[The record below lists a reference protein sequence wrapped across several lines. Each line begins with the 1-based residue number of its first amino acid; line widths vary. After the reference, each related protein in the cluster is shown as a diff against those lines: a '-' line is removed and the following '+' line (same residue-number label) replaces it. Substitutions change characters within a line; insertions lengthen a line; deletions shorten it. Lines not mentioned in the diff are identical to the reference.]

1 MKFCQS
7 FGRNTAV
14 TAALAEPSTDG
25 PPADPAEIADL
36 RDRRVRETVAYCAA
50 NSRFYRER
58 LRDAGADPAD
68 IAGVAD
74 LERLP
79 ILLDK
84 EAERDLQ
91 ERSLAELGHPFG
103 EHLCAPIESVVAV
116 ALTSGTT
123 GSPTF
128 YAFTEADVATTD
140 ELWARAFRLA
150 GVRPGDTVLHGFGLS
165 MFLAGYPVARAV
177 ERMGARIVP
186 IGAEAGS
193 ERLLRMVQL
202 VRPRVLLCTP
212 SYATYLAEQSPKILG
227 IPADELGIEIIGCAG
242 EPGAGL
248 PEVRAHIQ
256 AAFGARLHD
265 MLGGAHGVMCAS
277 CDAPE
282 YAGMHVLGEDTAVVT
297 QLVDPETKAPV
308 AQIDGAV
315 GERVKTS
322 LRWQAQPQLRASVG
336 DVYEVLTAPCACG
349 RPGPRVRVIGR
360 TDDLLIVKGVKVYP
374 AAIRNLVQEL
384 APLASGEL
392 RVVLT
397 APGPR
402 VEPPLLLTVERGAD
416 VDESGGERL
425 AQEVSHRMHQRM
437 SVRPEVTVVAAG
449 TLARTALKTTLIER
463 RYG

>member
-1 MKFCQS
+1 
-7 FGRNTAV
+7 V
-14 TAALAEPSTDG
+14 TAALDEVSPEGAT
-25 PPADPAEIADL
+25 ADPGGLAEL
-36 RDRRVRETVAYCAA
+36 RDRRVRETVAYCAER
-50 NSRFYRER
+50 SRFYRER
-58 LRDAGADPAD
+58 LAEAGAEPGD
-68 IAGVAD
+68 IGGVAD

-84 EAERDLQ
+84 ERERELQ
-91 ERSLAELGHPFG
+91 ERSRAEDGHPFG
-103 EHLCAPIESVVAV
+103 EHLCTPLERVVAV
-116 ALTSGTT
+116 ASTSGTT
-123 GSPTF
+123 GAPTF
-128 YAFTEADVATTD
+128 YAFTEEDVVTTD
-140 ELWARAFRLA
+140 ELWGRALRLV

-165 MFLAGYPVARAV
+165 MFLAGYPLARAV

-193 ERLLRMVQL
+193 ERLLRMAEL

-212 SYATYLAEQSPKILG
+212 SYATYLAEQAPAVLG
-227 IPADELGIEIIGCAG
+227 RPADALGIEIICCAG

-277 CDAPE
+277 CASDE
-282 YAGMHVLGEDTAVVT
+282 YAGMHVLGEDAAVVT

-308 AQIDGAV
+308 PVADRAI

-322 LRWQAQPQLRASVG
+322 LRWRAQPQLRASVG
-336 DVYEVLTAPCACG
+336 DVYELLTGPCACG
-349 RPGPRVRVIGR
+349 MSGPRVRVIGR

-384 APLASGEL
+384 APRATGEL
-392 RVVLT
+392 RVVLS

-402 VEPPLLLTVERGAD
+402 VEPPLRLTVERGAG
-416 VDESGGERL
+416 VDEDGGGGL
-425 AQEVSHRMHQRM
+425 AQEIAHRMHQRM
-437 SVRPEVTVVAAG
+437 AVRPEVTVVPAG
-449 TLARTALKTTLIER
+449 TLERTALKTSLIER
-463 RYG
+463 RY